1 MDKNK
6 INKTMTIALKTVPGI
21 VKAAPF
27 SNDERGKI
35 LDIEQDA
42 EKKAFMG
49 LGSVINSGVREVL
62 NCELIYIALTNMDFS
77 WGSHA
82 SLIMKKGDE
91 LVGEEVQDEKRIAEL
106 SKRKDVWF
114 MHRNFVIYKDKISFP
129 KDLMKK
135 ICHFEIPG
143 LPADWLRLEDGAIE
157 YRYIIYANPS
167 TPCDNFLKKRYFDGI
182 HEKGLGTILVGV
194 AL

>member
-1 MDKNK
+1 MDRRKTDK
-6 INKTMTIALKTVPGI
+6 IMTIALKTVKGI
-21 VKAAPF
+21 LEAVPF
-27 SNDERGKI
+27 SSEDIRKI
-35 LDIEQDA
+35 LDIERDA
-42 EKKAFMG
+42 EKKAIMG

-62 NCELIYIALTNMDFS
+62 NCELIYVALTNMDFS
-77 WGSHA
+77 WGDHA

-91 LVGEEVQDEKRIAEL
+91 LVGEEVQNKKRIAEL

-114 MHRNFVIYKDKISFP
+114 MHQNFVIYKDKVSFP

-135 ICHFEIPG
+135 ICHFEIPS
-143 LPADWLRLEDGAIE
+143 LPTDWHQLEDWPIE
-157 YRYIIYANPS
+157 YRSIIYANPS